1 MKSLKATFVLTIFL
15 GFVKCRDLNNS
26 ILVQQFGYSI
36 DSSVIDL
43 NGLSIDSI
51 DLKTFEDYSKLEVL
65 YLDDNKINKIEYGL
79 FNKLT
84 NLKELWLESNSII
97 AIDKNSLLGLNNL
110 RLVCLRNNPI
120 SNLFPNSLSVI
131 CETNKECII
140 KVFEKCIRNEN
151 LTTTTQVLSTTT
163 TKITTFASGINIL

>member
-65 YLDDNKINKIEYGL
+65 YLENNKITKIEYGL
-79 FNKLT
+79 FNKLK
-84 NLKELWLESNSII
+84 NLKELWLESNNIK

-110 RLVCLRNNPI
+110 KLVCLSNNPI
-120 SNLFPNSLSVI
+120 
-131 CETNKECII
+131 
-140 KVFEKCIRNEN
+140 
-151 LTTTTQVLSTTT
+151 
-163 TKITTFASGINIL
+163 

>member
-1 MKSLKATFVLTIFL
+1 MKSLKATLVLTIFL
-15 GFVKCRDLNNS
+15 GFVKCRDLNNA

-65 YLDDNKINKIEYGL
+65 YLDDNKITKIEYGL

-97 AIDKNSLLGLNNL
+97 AFNKNSLLGLNNL
-110 RLVCLRNNPI
+110 RLVCIRNNPI
-120 SNLFPNSLSVI
+120 SNLFPSSLSV
-131 CETNKECII
+131 NKECIV

-151 LTTTTQVLSTTT
+151 LTTTTQVMSTTT
-163 TKITTFASGINIL
+163 TKIKTFASGINIL